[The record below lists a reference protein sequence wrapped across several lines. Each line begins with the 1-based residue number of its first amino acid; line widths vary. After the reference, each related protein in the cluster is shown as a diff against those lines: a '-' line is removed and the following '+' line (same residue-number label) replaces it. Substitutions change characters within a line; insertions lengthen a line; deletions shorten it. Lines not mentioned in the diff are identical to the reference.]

1 MTQTWLSSVLGQ
13 EIIEL
18 AGTFP
23 DALTGVTK
31 LRAKFPEV
39 SPELITAAMTQAR
52 LREKLFNRWAI
63 DAQSFLLTQEGL
75 EQASRPLVSKF
86 RSEWVSEKF
95 GKDLHILDLTCGLG
109 FDALAFARAVHQ
121 VTCYEIDDEIAE
133 MARHNLAGLPVTVIT
148 ADVTKVK
155 LPADYDLIF
164 IDPAR
169 RDPQAARKSDGS
181 AIRIFDPARWS
192 PSWDFIASLTNQKP
206 VLVKVAPGIDDES
219 IKDWDV
225 QWISADGD
233 LVEAMLS
240 WPGSGK
246 RLATIL
252 NSQMSTPIQV
262 EGGSKTSAQQLGR
275 WLVVP
280 DAALI
285 RAGALTP
292 IAQRING
299 GLVNEHIAWLTSDDA
314 EAVESLVRENLE
326 HSMVFEI
333 VKITTLNEKVLTK
346 ALAEFP
352 ASALT
357 IMTRGVTI
365 NVEALR
371 RKVFKNKER
380 TSPELILAVYR
391 EDSGPVALICRR
403 IA

>member
-1 MTQTWLSSVLGQ
+1 MTQTWLSSPLGQ

-31 LRAKFPEV
+31 LRLEFPEV
-39 SPELITAAMTQAR
+39 SPELITAAMTQSR
-52 LREKLFNRWAI
+52 LREKLANRWTI

-75 EQASRPLVSKF
+75 EQASRPLVSEY
-86 RSEWVSEKF
+86 RANWVTAKF
-95 GKDLHILDLTCGLG
+95 GRPVHVLDLTCGLG
-109 FDALAFARAVHQ
+109 FDALAFARAGHK
-121 VTCYEIDDEIAE
+121 VTCYEIDEEVAE

-148 ADVTKVK
+148 ADVTKIK
-155 LPADYDLIF
+155 LPADYDMIF

-181 AIRIFDPARWS
+181 TIRIFDPARWS
-192 PSWDFIASLTNQKP
+192 PSWDFIMGLTNQKP
-206 VLVKVAPGIDDES
+206 VLVKVAPGIDDDS
-219 IKDWDV
+219 IKDWDA

-246 RLATIL
+246 RVATIL
-252 NSQMSTPIQV
+252 NSQMDTPIQV
-262 EGGSKTSAQQLGR
+262 EGGSKTPAQQLGK

-314 EAVESLVRENLE
+314 KAVDTLVRENLE

-371 RKVFKNKER
+371 RKVFKKKER

-403 IA
+403 IC

>member
-1 MTQTWLSSVLGQ
+1 MTQTWLASPIGQ

-18 AGTFP
+18 ASSFP

-31 LRAKFPEV
+31 LRTKFPEV
-39 SPELITAAMTQAR
+39 TPDLITAAMTQAR
-52 LREKLFNRWAI
+52 LREKLVNRWGI
-63 DAQSFLLTQEGL
+63 DPESWLLTQEGL

-86 RSEWVSEKF
+86 RAEWVSEKF
-95 GKDLHILDLTCGLG
+95 GKSIHILDLTCGLG
-109 FDALAFARAVHQ
+109 FDAMAFAKAGHQ
-121 VTCYEIDDEIAE
+121 VTCYEIDAEIAE
-133 MARHNLAGLPVTVIT
+133 MARHNLAGLSATVIT
-148 ADVTKVK
+148 ADATKVE
-155 LPADYDLIF
+155 LPDEYDLIF

-181 AIRIFDPARWS
+181 TIRIFDPQRWS
-192 PSWDFIASLTNQKP
+192 PSWDFIVGLGQHKP

-219 IKDWDV
+219 IKDWDA

-240 WPGSGK
+240 WPGSGQ
-246 RLATIL
+246 RIATIL
-252 NSQMSTPIQV
+252 NSQAGKSTQIA
-262 EGGSKTSAQQLGR
+262 GGTKTPAHPLGK

-292 IAQRING
+292 IAERIKG
-299 GLVNEHIAWLTSDDA
+299 GLVNEHIAWLTSNDA
-314 EAVESLVRENLE
+314 EAVESLVHDNYE

-333 VKITTLNEKVLTK
+333 AKVTTLNEKVLTK

-365 NVEALR
+365 SVEALR
-371 RKVFKNKER
+371 RKVFKKQER
-380 TSPELILAVYR
+380 TNPELILAVYR
-391 EDSGPVALICRR
+391 ENSGPVALICRR
-403 IA
+403 IT

>member
-1 MTQTWLSSVLGQ
+1 MTQTWLASELGQ

-18 AGTFP
+18 AATFP
-23 DALTGVTK
+23 DALNGVTK

-39 SPELITAAMTQAR
+39 TPDLITAAMTQAR
-52 LREKLFNRWAI
+52 LREKLSDRWGI
-63 DAQSFLLTQEGL
+63 DAGSLLLTQEGL
-75 EQASRPLVSKF
+75 EQASRPVVSQY
-86 RSEWVSEKF
+86 RANWVSEKF
-95 GKDLHILDLTCGLG
+95 GSGIHVLDLTCGLG
-109 FDALAFARAVHQ
+109 FDAMAFAKAGHR
-121 VTCYEIDDEIAE
+121 VTGYEIDSEIAD
-133 MARHNLAGLPVTVIT
+133 MARHNLAGLSATVVTGD
-148 ADVTKVK
+148 ATKVQ
-155 LPADYDLIF
+155 LPAEYDLIF

-181 AIRIFDPARWS
+181 TIRIFDPKRWS
-192 PSWDFIASLTNQKP
+192 PSWDFITSLSQEKP
-206 VLVKVAPGIDDES
+206 ILVKVAPGIEDES
-219 IKDWDV
+219 IKDWDA

-240 WPGSGK
+240 WPGSGQ
-246 RLATIL
+246 RVATIL
-252 NSQMSTPIQV
+252 NSKTGGNTQV
-262 EGGSKTSAQQLGR
+262 EGGIKTSAQQLGK

-299 GLVNEHIAWLTSDDA
+299 GLVNEHIAWLTSSDVHAID
-314 EAVESLVRENLE
+314 SLVHDNQE

-333 VKITTLNEKVLTK
+333 AKVTTLNEKVLTK
-346 ALAEFP
+346 ALVEFP

-365 NVEALR
+365 NIEALR
-371 RKVFKNKER
+371 RKVFKKKER
-380 TSPELILAVYR
+380 TNPELVLAIYR

-403 IA
+403 IC